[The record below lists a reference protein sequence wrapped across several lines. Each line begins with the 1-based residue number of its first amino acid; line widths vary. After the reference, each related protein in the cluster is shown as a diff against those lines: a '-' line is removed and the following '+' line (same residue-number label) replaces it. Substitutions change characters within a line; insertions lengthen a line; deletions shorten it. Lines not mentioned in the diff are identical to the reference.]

1 MKIISWV
8 SLFISVG
15 SVAVVS
21 VCYPQFL
28 VENHFLKN
36 FMNHEFL
43 NILAVIMTV
52 TAASTANI
60 HLAFNR
66 AEEKIKKPRY
76 FQQARKEINQGAI
89 VLILLFLLAI
99 AVLIARSYYIHNIT
113 IVSLLNGAGLV
124 ILLINVLVLVDVTL
138 TVFAIHPLIPNSDE
152 S

>member
-8 SLFISVG
+8 SVIISIG
-15 SVAVVS
+15 SVVVVS
-21 VCYPQFL
+21 VLCPQFL

-36 FMNHEFL
+36 FINQELL

-60 HLAFNR
+60 HLVFNR

-76 FQQARKEINQGAI
+76 FEQARKEINQDAI
-89 VLILLFLLAI
+89 ALIALFLLTI

-113 IVSLLNGAGLV
+113 IVSLLNGTGLV
-124 ILLINVLVLVDVTL
+124 ILLTNVLVLIDVTL